1 MRIKSSYKDYKK
13 ILTTVI
19 YCYILN
25 ITVRKEE
32 KMNIIISNSSSEP
45 IYEQIKK
52 AIKQAI
58 YTNELKEEEILP
70 SVRALANDL
79 KISFLTVKK
88 AYDEL
93 EAEGFIKT
101 VQGKGSYVLPKNL
114 ELLRE
119 EKLKEIEKNISTVVK
134 LSKIYGIT
142 EEEVINLIK
151 IMFEEDL

>member
-1 MRIKSSYKDYKK
+1 
-13 ILTTVI
+13 
-19 YCYILN
+19 
-25 ITVRKEE
+25 
-32 KMNIIISNSSSEP
+32 MNIIISNSSSEP
-45 IYEQIKK
+45 IYDQIKK
-52 AIKQAI
+52 EIKQAI
-58 YTNELKEEEILP
+58 YSNELKEEEILP
-70 SVRALANDL
+70 SVRVMANDL

-119 EKLKEIEKNISTVVK
+119 EKLKEIEKNISTIVK

-142 EEEVINLIK
+142 EEEVVNLIR

>member
-32 KMNIIISNSSSEP
+32 KMNIIISNSSSDP
-45 IYEQIKK
+45 LYEQIKK

-79 KISFLTVKK
+79 NISFLTVKK

>member
-32 KMNIIISNSSSEP
+32 KMNIIISNSSSDP
-45 IYEQIKK
+45 LYEQIKK

-134 LSKIYGIT
+134 MSKIYGIT

>member
-32 KMNIIISNSSSEP
+32 KMNIIISNSSSDP
-45 IYEQIKK
+45 LYEQIKK

-93 EAEGFIKT
+93 EAQGFIKT

>member
-19 YCYILN
+19 YCYMLN

-32 KMNIIISNSSSEP
+32 KMNIIISNSSSDP
-45 IYEQIKK
+45 LYEQIKK

>member
-1 MRIKSSYKDYKK
+1 MCIKSSYKDYKK

-25 ITVRKEE
+25 ITVWKGGKNERT
-32 KMNIIISNSSSEP
+32 ISNSSSDP
-45 IYEQIKK
+45 LYEQIKK

-119 EKLKEIEKNISTVVK
+119 EKLKELEKNISTVVK

-151 IMFEEDL
+151 IMFEED

>member
-1 MRIKSSYKDYKK
+1 M
-13 ILTTVI
+13 TTVI
-19 YCYILN
+19 YCYIL
-25 ITVRKEE
+25 
-32 KMNIIISNSSSEP
+32 NIIISNSSSEP

-52 AIKQAI
+52 EIKQAI
-58 YTNELKEEEILP
+58 YSNELKEEEILP
-70 SVRALANDL
+70 SVRVMANDL

-119 EKLKEIEKNISTVVK
+119 EKLKEIEKNISTIVK

-142 EEEVINLIK
+142 EEEVVNLIR

>member
-1 MRIKSSYKDYKK
+1 
-13 ILTTVI
+13 
-19 YCYILN
+19 
-25 ITVRKEE
+25 
-32 KMNIIISNSSSEP
+32 MNIIISNSSSEP

-52 AIKQAI
+52 EIKQAI
-58 YTNELKEEEILP
+58 YSNELKEEEILP
-70 SVRALANDL
+70 SVRVMANDL

-119 EKLKEIEKNISTVVK
+119 EKLKEIEKNISTIVK

-142 EEEVINLIK
+142 EEEVVNLIR
-151 IMFEEDL
+151 IVFEEDL

>member
-1 MRIKSSYKDYKK
+1 
-13 ILTTVI
+13 
-19 YCYILN
+19 
-25 ITVRKEE
+25 
-32 KMNIIISNSSSEP
+32 MNIIISNSSSEP

-52 AIKQAI
+52 EIKQAI
-58 YTNELKEEEILP
+58 YSNELKEEEILP
-70 SVRALANDL
+70 SVRVMANHL

-119 EKLKEIEKNISTVVK
+119 EKLKEIEKNISTIVK

-142 EEEVINLIK
+142 EEEVVNLIR

>member
-1 MRIKSSYKDYKK
+1 MCIKSSYKDYKK

-32 KMNIIISNSSSEP
+32 KMNIIISNSSSDP
-45 IYEQIKK
+45 LYEQIKK

>member
-1 MRIKSSYKDYKK
+1 MRIIINHSSM
-13 ILTTVI
+13 I
-19 YCYILN
+19 
-25 ITVRKEE
+25 
-32 KMNIIISNSSSEP
+32 P
-45 IYEQIKK
+45 IYEQTVDQIKK
-52 AIKQAI
+52 QINDHILQENDPLPFVRLLSK
-58 YTNELKEEEILP
+58 EL
-70 SVRALANDL
+70 R
-79 KISFLTVKK
+79 ISALTVKK

>member
-25 ITVRKEE
+25 ITVRNEE
-32 KMNIIISNSSSEP
+32 KMNIIISNSSSDP
-45 IYEQIKK
+45 LYEQIKK

>member
-32 KMNIIISNSSSEP
+32 KMNIIISNSSSDP
-45 IYEQIKK
+45 LYEQIKK

-70 SVRALANDL
+70 SVRVLANDL

-119 EKLKEIEKNISTVVK
+119 EKLKELEKNISTVVK

-151 IMFEEDL
+151 IMFEED

>member
-32 KMNIIISNSSSEP
+32 KMNIIISNSSSDP

-52 AIKQAI
+52 AIKQAV